1 MFNEVAPQRTAD
13 AVFDQVRDQIVG
25 GALVAGEALPGE
37 RELAAQLGVSR
48 GVVREALQRLSQA
61 GLIDIRHGGATRI
74 RDFLTSTDLNLLQ
87 RLMVQSDGSVN
98 ARVLRSLLEMRISI
112 GVDAAR
118 LAALRADVAAQTA
131 LGDLV
136 DRLAASDD
144 ILERQDIDLDF
155 WSKVVESSGNVAYRI
170 AYNGLAAT
178 YRPLRAV
185 IVAVVEPELDNLKDH
200 RKMVKAIARGDSA
213 AAERAARSL
222 LECSENEWAE
232 LLTALTTE
240 EGNES

>member
-1 MFNEVAPQRTAD
+1 MFTEIAPQRTAD
-13 AVFDQVRDQIVG
+13 AVFEQVRDQIVG
-25 GALVAGEALPGE
+25 GTLVAGAALPGE
-37 RELAAQLGVSR
+37 RELSAQLGVSR

-74 RDFLTSTDLNLLQ
+74 RDFLESTDLNLLQ
-87 RLMVQSDGSVN
+87 RLMIRADGSVN
-98 ARVLRSLLEMRISI
+98 SQVLRSLLEMRISI

-118 LAALRADVAAQTA
+118 LAALRADTAAQSA
-131 LGDLV
+131 LEDLV
-136 DRLAASDD
+136 DRLAESED
-144 ILERQDIDLDF
+144 LFERQDIDLDF
-155 WSKVVESSGNVAYRI
+155 WSKVVAASGNVAYRI

-185 IVAVVEPELDNLKDH
+185 IAAVVEPELDNLKDH

-213 AAERAARSL
+213 GAERAARSL

-232 LLTALTTE
+232 LLAALINAE
-240 EGNES
+240 ES

>member
-98 ARVLRSLLEMRISI
+98 ARVLR
-112 GVDAAR
+112 
-118 LAALRADVAAQTA
+118 
-131 LGDLV
+131 
-136 DRLAASDD
+136 
-144 ILERQDIDLDF
+144 
-155 WSKVVESSGNVAYRI
+155 
-170 AYNGLAAT
+170 
-178 YRPLRAV
+178 
-185 IVAVVEPELDNLKDH
+185 
-200 RKMVKAIARGDSA
+200 
-213 AAERAARSL
+213 
-222 LECSENEWAE
+222 
-232 LLTALTTE
+232 
-240 EGNES
+240 